1 MSARQSNGACVGKRR
16 GRPPKSAT
24 MERPKKF
31 QYHLMKKPKYLCKD
45 GQEGGSTPSES
56 RAASPQGSE
65 ESRPSTSRRKTIAKG
80 TRGRKSTTRGR
91 PSGRGRGGHNNSTS
105 RKAYSYH
112 ESEYHYG
119 SDFGDDSDKSDI
131 YDDSMRSASESEES
145 LGHESDS
152 DFSMN
157 SFAVGPGGVGGNGT
171 LCLKEPSPDP
181 IWLQDRDVPELELP
195 ESSDDLLVPTEI
207 VLKCASIYE
216 IIRRFRHLVRLSPF
230 RFEDFCAAIWS
241 DEQSALLTELHI
253 TLLKAILREED
264 SQQTHFGP
272 LDQKDSV
279 NIALYLIDS
288 ITWPE
293 VLRSYIESDPALDQS
308 VLRILAS
315 TEYPFVPAEERLSV
329 LQFLTDQ
336 FLITS
341 GVRDDMTQEGPI
353 HYDDHCRVC
362 HRLGDLLCCETC
374 PAVFHLECV
383 EPPLENIPNGDWQC
397 NLCKAHKVSG
407 VIDCISSQ
415 EKQGMLCRQEML
427 GFDRHGRKYWFIVR
441 RLFVESEDAS
451 QVWYYST
458 VKQFEL
464 LLTKLD
470 PDEYEDELYH
480 QLNENLRD
488 EIVRQM
494 TLTETLTNQH
504 KGVKKSYFD
513 VDNQRIEKLLGQKE
527 SSDEQQGQDKED
539 ERMQDDGRSSDG
551 GEHGE
556 NGSKDAT
563 TTKEE
568 EDQQNASQQNG
579 GGGSKHVTRSKTGS
593 LMPRTFNLDDLKK
606 KSLKDDTSS
615 TNGGNNGGTPGAASS
630 GDGIDRL
637 TRQKVSE
644 LSNGTLYFKLGME
657 NGYKN
662 YINQYTVHPIAL
674 NKPQRNEERDKKRH
688 LSHKFSLTQASEF
701 KWLGGGLF
709 GTQQQIVTTIRQT
722 LLALEQSIATPFMH
736 HNWNRVRKTWINAI
750 GTCTQPKDFVRT
762 MCIFQACLR
771 GVVFAS
777 VWHEQLG
784 HTKMYRITSAE
795 REEKKK
801 LEKREK
807 RERDDEEE
815 RNRTAVNF
823 VKYSLGLK
831 HQVWKQKGEEYRIH
845 GQWDWVWMG
854 NGRRK
859 KTVAGR
865 MTNDVAQMV
874 LPVVLTETGQQKV
887 QKLDLRTYE
896 AFLRSRS
903 TQHEQGEENDPLE
916 EDKEDQTRSEANPV
930 EYLTDIDALNE
941 KLLPKLKSIRTF
953 TFPQQFVGPIDVS
966 QALAT
971 PQGRVLYPKVCR
983 KCPLLDGLLQ
993 RRMNLRDAEELR
1005 IKHAKERQDEIA
1017 SGSADE
1023 PPATIIQKDAP
1034 TVITVRVLSPSECI
1048 EKQLLRIVN
1057 SRAGNGSGAVVPN
1070 PKPHLSAY
1078 QQHLRNRQYRE
1089 KLHALVNEAQ
1099 RLRVRYNKLN
1109 RLTTQT
1115 TCYSIECCT
1124 SSGASC
1130 FSPLCRQKQVVRAKL
1145 FDILKQMQVMEIQH
1159 NSQQSSAAGASA
1171 ATSASGTAGTGAPS
1185 AKSILE
1191 QKLMEV
1197 KKESFENLLSNFS
1210 VSLFKSLND
1219 DLERSKRTMVD
1230 FDEQM
1235 MAMLAVK
1242 VEPKQEITAEEEQT
1256 GGEKALDPLNF
1267 SEVVKEEVV
1276 CSSGDTDNAMMDVTT
1291 TTMVD
1296 APKVEDS
1303 SSSMPM
1309 NENSN
1314 SNSIVSEGGGEG
1326 EGRVTRF
1333 RGRSRTN
1340 KTATEDQASGGVP
1353 MPMDVVVPKEEE
1365 FAKPMVTTVRAPNRR
1380 FGLLARNVKKEDQDE
1395 KEQAPDGSVRVY
1407 TVSSTKGKVYL
1418 KKSLPGLNAN
1428 GGTVAGTVTS
1438 ADGKS
1443 KPEGKIPVLGNGKPR
1458 YPVVNYFRTKKP
1470 GVSSIMVL
1478 PKGELFKLAKHGGR
1492 LQVAGFHHLAKTNT
1506 SVWPYPCS
1514 RPLFKTCWLYRSVN
1528 LTSLAAVGMQ
1538 LRILWTCL
1546 RWDDMAMKPAT
1557 PDGKI
1562 QVTTESEIKSLELLR
1577 HRHVGMFNE
1586 RLAYLRRKVLIPL
1599 ELPKTVRAEV
1609 QSIRSGL
1616 RKRKRAESPQH
1627 TEPQVTEEW
1636 VEEDQLELWEIK
1648 LYGERQERMAA
1659 ASATPVTRNSTG
1671 KLPSSGN
1678 NRLNSDSSSTAS
1690 MAGSGGSAVKSAAS
1704 GSGGVKAS
1712 REEINEKMEQ
1722 QLRLQRAARNQNRAV
1737 EVKQDA
1743 PKGSGIVHRKIL
1755 VKNPDG
1761 TTKIIQQSILASSAQ
1776 GRQSPQQQQQN
1787 HPTTSKPEPQKVQII
1802 RGPDGK
1808 VSVRGLNPGQQL
1820 IQTPDGKLHVLS
1832 SNPNS
1837 PKQLI
1842 TRVGQKIVKVGS
1854 TQQQGTA
1861 NSSTAS
1867 ATVTSS
1873 GAPASPATP
1882 TQPHILNKG
1891 VTVRNVLGS
1900 PSAASTPQTKNVV
1913 QRQILNKVQT
1923 ASSSPA
1929 QVGGQSSVQQI
1940 VTSTAGKIIIN
1951 NQGTV
1956 QKVITSSG
1964 QLLTTTTPVQKVVT
1978 QSNLQQLLQG
1988 TLPAGQKV
1996 IVEPTAAAVAA
2007 TTAGSTGQSSL
2018 QTQKVLLATT
2028 PGQPTKQILIHN
2040 ASGVT
2045 GVAGSPQQII
2055 INQAGQKMVQQIVA
2069 TPGQQ
2074 IMIGGQRIILNSG
2087 QKLVSNTPLQIQ
2099 SQPAT
2104 VVSMASGGQLT
2115 TTTTMPQI
2123 QKVQQIVTTAQPTV
2137 ATATHQQQQQQQQS
2151 HQIQIQLQQQPQTTM
2166 QTVVT
2171 SPQQQQQQ
2179 QQSAAIS
2186 QAQSLAQQLSS
2197 GKLQLATVNGQQVL
2211 LRPISNN
2218 QAQVVAHIKTQPN
2231 GTAQIIPVAN
2241 LADPQAQAQQ
2251 QQQQQLQQQQQQQQ
2265 QQLQLQQQQQQ
2276 QLQQQQLIQQQQI
2289 LQSGGVAVQQVLQT
2303 TADANNVVM
2312 QQQQQQNQIST
2323 SVEQTLLK
2331 DQPPGTVIKC
2341 VTAQVQQEHGQGPR
2355 IVLHGLTGSDFTPA
2369 QSALVQQQVKQQ
2381 LLRAQESNGRQC
2393 VVGPTKIYLAIQP
2406 AQNQMGGAVAAAASV
2421 GGQPPPLAPVQIKH
2435 EPGAAATPIQI
2446 HHQESSEAIAMG
2458 AETGLSEDGGNTII
2472 TAAAPSNIIN
2482 TIPGTNT
2489 GGMIVDDGKPRILS
2503 NIIING
2509 ANSASSPINPLVKKE
2524 LIQKV
2529 SNNLSKQQQKLSQ
2542 MPITNALSTETE
2554 TPSEIPPNDGTSG
2567 TKEGSGE
2574 GGDEGE
2580 ANDGKDSFVVTPD
2593 YIQQTI
2599 KNALKQEHL
2608 NPEIEEKLLNL
2619 QRYQEKQMK
2628 TEDRPDRTIALQHNY
2643 SNMTGNRSESHSH
2656 GSRVRKR
2663 TTTRA
2668 DDDDDEW
2675 QMDTPK
2681 RARAS
2686 KPAAGAGGT
2695 VAGLSSPGGS
2705 GGSPRVSRERKHSN
2719 SEAQS
2724 SPSIT
2729 TTTPY
2734 KRRTISGQ
2742 GLAGSPAG
2750 TPLKLSPGGVV
2761 LSSEEKSPSAPA
2773 ILTTGRNRSSEKR
2786 KTTTTPVSSS
2796 GLSGQQ
2802 QQQQQPPRQSK
2813 LQAQLN
2819 RHKEQLKKDML
2830 KKRSHLEKDL
2840 QVQIQQEL
2848 SVEAQSSASCTVV
2861 ARAASAST
2869 GVAGS
2874 VTPAGTKSS
2883 SFSPSTL
2890 AQNQQQQE
2898 EHHQPSHQV
2907 SSSTAA
2913 AHSTTSRR
2921 QPQHAAAA
2929 DDAHLDGYDDM
2940 LAPPGGPSSK
2950 QATDKSS
2957 STSTATTTTRRKTI
2971 VTGTHASAT
2980 AGSKRGG
2987 QKNASPGSSGGA
2999 SKAGGNRSSGARGG
3013 GGGSN
3018 QTRRGA
3024 KKNSK
3029 AQTHCICQT
3038 PYDDSKFYVGCDL
3051 CNNWFHGD
3059 CVGISEAESK
3069 KITEY
3074 ICGECK
3080 HARDTQELYCLC
3092 RQPYDESQ
3100 FYICCDKC
3108 QDWFHGRCVGILQCE
3123 ANNIDEYICPNC
3135 HKNNAINFAN
3145 MKALSLKEFDNLK
3158 KLIKQIQ
3165 QHKSAWPF
3173 MEPVDP
3179 NEAPDYYRVIKE
3191 PMDLQKIEGKV
3202 DSKAYQTLSE
3212 FIGDMTKIFDNCRY
3226 YNPKESPFFR
3236 CAESLESFFVQKI
3249 KHFREHLIDKN
3260 DESGGDTAVGEAI
3273 GGSIAEVGTIL
3284 MDVTAATSSTTA

>member
-1 MSARQSNGACVGKRR
+1 MSGRHTNGASSSAPVGKRR
-16 GRPPKSAT
+16 GRPPKTAT

-45 GQEGGSTPSES
+45 SQEGGSTPSES
-56 RAASPQGSE
+56 RATSPQGSE
-65 ESRPSTSRRKTIAKG
+65 ESRPSTSRRTKTPKGG

-91 PSGRGRGGHNNSTS
+91 PSGRGRGGHNNSSTG

-119 SDFGDDSDKSDI
+119 SDFGDDSDKSDL
-131 YDDSMRSASESEES
+131 YDDSMRSASESEDS

-157 SFAVGPGGVGGNGT
+157 SFAVGPGGGGGVGGNGT

-181 IWLQDRDVPELELP
+181 IWLQDREVPALELP
-195 ESSDDLLVPTEI
+195 ESSNDLLVPTEI
-207 VLKCASIYE
+207 VLKCTSIYE

-241 DEQSALLTELHI
+241 DEQSGLLTELHI
-253 TLLKAILREED
+253 MLLKAILREED

-279 NIALYLIDS
+279 NIALYLIDT

-308 VLRILAS
+308 VLKILS
-315 TEYPFVPAEERLSV
+315 TTEYPFVSAEERLRV

-341 GVRDDMTQEGPI
+341 TVRDDMVQEGPI

-397 NLCKAHKVSG
+397 NLCKSHKVSG
-407 VIDCISSQ
+407 VVDCISSQ
-415 EKQGMLCRQEML
+415 EKLGMLCRQEML
-427 GFDRHGRKYWFIVR
+427 GYDRQGRKYWFIVR

-458 VKQFEL
+458 VRQYEL
-464 LLTKLD
+464 LLSKLD
-470 PDEYEDELYH
+470 PNEYEAELYQ
-480 QLNENLRD
+480 QLDEIYRE

-504 KGVKKSYFD
+504 KGSKKSYIE
-513 VDNQRIEKLLGQKE
+513 VDNQRIEKLMGQKE
-527 SSDEQQGQDKED
+527 ASCDEQQPEKDD
-539 ERMQDDGRSSDG
+539 EKTVEDDGHSSADG
-551 GEHGE
+551 GSGGE
-556 NGSKDAT
+556 NGENSSKETAI
-563 TTKEE
+563 KMEE
-568 EDQQNASQQNG
+568 EEEQNATQQN

-606 KSLKDDTSS
+606 KSSKDDTGGVSANSGTAAATS
-615 TNGGNNGGTPGAASS
+615 TELGN
-630 GDGIDRL
+630 DRL
-637 TRQKVSE
+637 TRQKVSQ

-657 NGYKN
+657 NGYKT
-662 YINQYTVHPIAL
+662 YVNQYTVNPIAL

-701 KWLGGGLF
+701 KWLGGGLYA
-709 GTQQQIVTTIRQT
+709 TQPQIVTTIRQT
-722 LLALEQSIATPFMH
+722 LLALEQSISTPFMH

-750 GTCTQPKDFVRT
+750 GTCTQAKDFART

-859 KTVAGR
+859 KSGPGR
-865 MTNDVAQMV
+865 MVNEMAQIA
-874 LPVVLTETGQQKV
+874 LPVVLPETGQQKV
-887 QKLDLRTYE
+887 QKLDIRTYE
-896 AFLRSRS
+896 AFLRCQSVKR
-903 TQHEQGEENDPLE
+903 ENGGEGSSAAD
-916 EDKEDQTRSEANPV
+916 AV
-930 EYLTDIDALNE
+930 EFLTDIEALNE
-941 KLLPKLKSIRTF
+941 ELLPKLETIEPF
-953 TFPQQFVGPIDVS
+953 TVPQEYSAEIDVS
-966 QALAT
+966 RALAT
-971 PQGRVLYPKVCR
+971 PHGRVLYPKVCR

-993 RRMNLRDAEELR
+993 RRLNLRDVEALR
-1005 IKHAKERQDEIA
+1005 IKQAKERLDELA
-1017 SGSADE
+1017 AAGADE
-1023 PPATIIQKDAP
+1023 PPASIIQKSETT
-1034 TVITVRVLSPSECI
+1034 TVITVRVLPPSECI
-1048 EKQLLRIVN
+1048 EKQLVRIVN
-1057 SRAGNGSGAVVPN
+1057 SRGQSGGGTGVAAVN
-1070 PKPHLSAY
+1070 LKPHLTAY

-1089 KLHALVNEAQ
+1089 KLHVLVNEAQ
-1099 RLRVRYNKLN
+1099 KLRVKYNKLN
-1109 RLTTQT
+1109 RLTAQAG

-1124 SSGASC
+1124 SNDDSSPSGSC
-1130 FSPLCRQKQVVRAKL
+1130 CYSPLCRQKQALRTEL
-1145 FDILKQMQVMEIQH
+1145 HGLLKQMQVMEIQH
-1159 NSQQSSAAGASA
+1159 NARQPTGGSAANA
-1171 ATSASGTAGTGAPS
+1171 AGAPS

-1191 QKLMEV
+1191 QELKEA
-1197 KKESFENLLSNFS
+1197 KKETFENLLTNFS

-1230 FDEQM
+1230 FDEQL
-1235 MAMLAVK
+1235 LATLTAK
-1242 VEPKQEITAEEEQT
+1242 AEPKQEESTATPDGQETVKQEVVENPMHT
-1256 GGEKALDPLNF
+1256 MDALDCGD
-1267 SEVVKEEVV
+1267 VVKEEVV
-1276 CSSGDTDNAMMDVTT
+1276 CSSETDNATEASMMDVTT
-1291 TTMVD
+1291 TAMVD
-1296 APKVEDS
+1296 GSKGVEDS
-1303 SSSMPM
+1303 GGVPL

-1314 SNSIVSEGGGEG
+1314 SNSILSEGGGDAIG
-1326 EGRVTRF
+1326 GSEGRVTRG

-1340 KTATEDQASGGVP
+1340 KGTDEPPT
-1353 MPMDVVVPKEEE
+1353 PMDVSSSGTFTPKEE
-1365 FAKPMVTTVRAPNRR
+1365 AASTTKLEPPVVPLVRAPNRR
-1380 FGLLARNVKKEDQDE
+1380 FGLLSRNVKKEEQDE
-1395 KEQAPDGSVRVY
+1395 KEQAPDGSFRVY

-1418 KKSLPGLNAN
+1418 KKNLPA
-1428 GGTVAGTVTS
+1428 TAAAAAAHA
-1438 ADGKS
+1438 ADAKS
-1443 KPEGKIPVLGNGKPR
+1443 KTEGKIPVLGNGKPR
-1458 YPVVNYFRTKKP
+1458 YPVVNYFRTKRP

-1478 PKGELFKLAKHGGR
+1478 PRGELIKLAKHGGR
-1492 LQVAGFHHLAKTNT
+1492 LPVTGFHHLAKTNT

-1546 RWDDMAMKPAT
+1546 RWDDMAMKPLTA
-1557 PDGKI
+1557 DGKH
-1562 QVTTESEIKSLELLR
+1562 QVTTESEIMSLELLR

-1586 RLAYLRRKVLIPL
+1586 RLAYLRRKVVIPL

-1636 VEEDQLELWEIK
+1636 IDEDKLELWEIK
-1648 LYGERQERMAA
+1648 LYGERQEKIAGS
-1659 ASATPVTRNSTG
+1659 SAQPVTRNSTG
-1671 KLPSSGN
+1671 KLPTGSSS
-1678 NRLNSDSSSTAS
+1678 RLNSDASATPSAAGGSVNKSSSA
-1690 MAGSGGSAVKSAAS
+1690 AIGG
-1704 GSGGVKAS
+1704 KAS
-1712 REEINEKMEQ
+1712 REEINEKMEH
-1722 QLRLQRAARNQNRAV
+1722 QLRLQRAARNQNRAM
-1737 EVKQDA
+1737 EVKQDT

-1761 TTKIIQQSILASSAQ
+1761 TTKIINQSIVASSTP
-1776 GRQSPQQQQQN
+1776 GRQSPQQQQQQAT
-1787 HPTTSKPEPQKVQII
+1787 PKPDGPQKVQII

-1842 TRVGQKIVKVGS
+1842 TRVGQKITKSGP
-1854 TQQQGTA
+1854 TQQQQGTT
-1861 NSSTAS
+1861 NSTNATS
-1867 ATVTSS
+1867 TVTSGG
-1873 GAPASPATP
+1873 GANPSTPAQ
-1882 TQPHILNKG
+1882 QPIILNKG
-1891 VTVRNVLGS
+1891 VAMRNVIGS
-1900 PSAASTPQTKNVV
+1900 PSATSTPQTVKHVV
-1913 QRQILNKVQT
+1913 QRQILNKTQQT
-1923 ASSSPA
+1923 ASPV

-1940 VTSTAGKIIIN
+1940 VTSTAGKILIN
-1951 NQGTV
+1951 NQGTL

-1964 QLLTTTTPVQKVVT
+1964 HQLLTTSSPVQKVVT

-1988 TLPAGQKV
+1988 TLPGQKV
-1996 IVEPTAAAVAA
+1996 IVEPTAAAAAAAAA
-2007 TTAGSTGQSSL
+2007 TAGTTSQAPL

-2028 PGQPTKQILIHN
+2028 PGQPTKQILIQN
-2040 ASGVT
+2040 ATGVT
-2045 GVAGSPQQII
+2045 GAGGAPQQII
-2055 INQAGQKMVQQIVA
+2055 INHAGQKVVQQIVA

-2099 SQPAT
+2099 T
-2104 VVSMASGGQLT
+2104 
-2115 TTTTMPQI
+2115 
-2123 QKVQQIVTTAQPTV
+2123 QQAVG
-2137 ATATHQQQQQQQQS
+2137 
-2151 HQIQIQLQQQPQTTM
+2151 LQ
-2166 QTVVT
+2166 
-2171 SPQQQQQQ
+2171 
-2179 QQSAAIS
+2179 
-2186 QAQSLAQQLSS
+2186 
-2197 GKLQLATVNGQQVL
+2197 
-2211 LRPISNN
+2211 
-2218 QAQVVAHIKTQPN
+2218 
-2231 GTAQIIPVAN
+2231 
-2241 LADPQAQAQQ
+2241 
-2251 QQQQQLQQQQQQQQ
+2251 
-2265 QQLQLQQQQQQ
+2265 
-2276 QLQQQQLIQQQQI
+2276 
-2289 LQSGGVAVQQVLQT
+2289 
-2303 TADANNVVM
+2303 
-2312 QQQQQQNQIST
+2312 
-2323 SVEQTLLK
+2323 
-2331 DQPPGTVIKC
+2331 
-2341 VTAQVQQEHGQGPR
+2341 
-2355 IVLHGLTGSDFTPA
+2355 GSDFTPA

-2393 VVGPTKIYLAIQP
+2393 VIGPTKIYLAIQP
-2406 AQNQMGGAVAAAASV
+2406 AQNQMAGGMATTATV

-2435 EPGAAATPIQI
+2435 DPGTATPIQI
-2446 HHQESSEAIAMG
+2446 HHQQEEDDSKQPIAMG
-2458 AETGLSEDGGNTII
+2458 AESGLMEDGANTII
-2472 TAAAPSNIIN
+2472 APAAAPTVTTISCSNSN
-2482 TIPGTNT
+2482 S
-2489 GGMIVDDGKPRILS
+2489 MIVDDGKPRILS

-2509 ANSASSPINPLVKKE
+2509 GNSASIINPLVKKE

-2529 SNNLSKQQQKLSQ
+2529 SNNLNKQQQKLSQ
-2542 MPITNALSTETE
+2542 LQGTTNAAALPAETE
-2554 TPSEIPPNDGTSG
+2554 TPSEVATPSDSTNEVKVEPEGDDGDANEG
-2567 TKEGSGE
+2567 KE
-2574 GGDEGE
+2574 
-2580 ANDGKDSFVVTPD
+2580 SFVVTAD

-2643 SNMTGNRSESHSH
+2643 SNMTGNRSESQSQS
-2656 GSRVRKR
+2656 SRVRKR
-2663 TTTRA
+2663 TITRP

-2681 RARAS
+2681 RARPS
-2686 KPAAGAGGT
+2686 KPASGGGGGT
-2695 VAGLSSPGGS
+2695 GGS
-2705 GGSPRVSRERKHSN
+2705 VGPSIAAVGTLGTNVVGLRPSRERKLSNNEAQHSG
-2719 SEAQS
+2719 SPGKRRTTTSGSGQCQS
-2724 SPSIT
+2724 SP
-2729 TTTPY
+2729 
-2734 KRRTISGQ
+2734 
-2742 GLAGSPAG
+2742 AGG
-2750 TPLKLSPGGVV
+2750 TPVKLSPGGSM
-2761 LSSEEKSPSAPA
+2761 LSSEDRSP
-2773 ILTTGRNRSSEKR
+2773 TTAAAGPSPGVRNRSVEKR
-2786 KTTTTPVSSS
+2786 KPAAISHSGSS
-2796 GLSGQQ
+2796 GSQQ
-2802 QQQQQPPRQSK
+2802 QHPPQRQSK

-2848 SVEAQSSASCTVV
+2848 SVEAQSSASSCTAVV
-2861 ARAASAST
+2861 RAASAST
-2869 GVAGS
+2869 GVVA
-2874 VTPAGTKSS
+2874 PADTKPSS
-2883 SFSPSTL
+2883 TSALPQL
-2890 AQNQQQQE
+2890 QHEQQQQQQP
-2898 EHHQPSHQV
+2898 QPSNPL
-2907 SSSTAA
+2907 SSAIAQSVA
-2913 AHSTTSRR
+2913 SRR
-2921 QPQHAAAA
+2921 QAQQTGGHNAAA
-2929 DDAHLDGYDDM
+2929 DSILDGNEL
-2940 LAPPGGPSSK
+2940 LAPSGGTSSK

-2957 STSTATTTTRRKTI
+2957 SISSTTTSTRRKTI
-2971 VTGTHASAT
+2971 ATGVHGAT
-2980 AGSKRGG
+2980 ASTTCSKRG
-2987 QKNASPGSSGGA
+2987 QKHASPGGSGVSKGA
-2999 SKAGGNRSSGARGG
+2999 AASGRTTAARGG
-3013 GGGSN
+3013 SG
-3018 QTRRGA
+3018 QARRGT

-3074 ICGECK
+3074 ICNECK

-3135 HKNNAINFAN
+3135 QMNNAINFAN
-3145 MKALSLKEFDNLK
+3145 MKTLSLKEFDNLK

-3191 PMDLQKIEGKV
+3191 PMDLQKIEGKI
-3202 DSKAYQTLSE
+3202 DSKVYQTLSE

-3260 DESGGDTAVGEAI
+3260 EEAAGGATEVLAGGTLGGESGTTAME
-3273 GGSIAEVGTIL
+3273 EV
-3284 MDVTAATSSTTA
+3284 VASSTTITA